1 MRNRNINIPL
11 RASEKEARMIEEK
24 AARAKM
30 NRTDYMIACAVGK
43 RISVME
49 DLTPMIAEL
58 KRIGNNLN
66 QALTLAHMEKLRR
79 STPRNRLTVS
89 RKISM
94 PCTKLPALSEENK
107 WRP

>member
-11 RASEKEARMIEEK
+11 RASEKEARMIEKK
-24 AARAKM
+24 AAKAKM

-43 RISVME
+43 RISVVE

-66 QALTLAHMEKLRR
+66 QALTLAHMGKIAEVNATESLDCLEKNLDALHKIAR
-79 STPRNRLTVS
+79 TVGE
-89 RKISM
+89 K
-94 PCTKLPALSEENK
+94 
-107 WRP
+107 